1 MEETM
6 SANKKRLHQIKAVAA
21 SILLVMVFIGIT
33 TSLSAA
39 TQTAEGGAWGT
50 GTLSEQNL
58 YDLIAQMTV
67 EEKDTFIHGSN
78 TSATPCADD
87 YVSEWVQG
95 CQGEAGRIP
104 GVATLGIPPLR
115 LSDGPAGARLGHV
128 ETAMPAPVGLTASF
142 DPDLAHLFGATVG
155 RGLRAT
161 NQDVWLAPMM
171 NMVNVPTAG
180 RNFETLGEDPY
191 LSSEM
196 AVQLTLGSQSEGII
210 ATLKHYVDNDFE
222 NGRSSTSVMI
232 DEQTQRE
239 MELTSFEKAIK
250 EGGAGAVMC
259 SYNRINDIYACG
271 NDVVL
276 NQILKGEWGWG
287 GWVMSD
293 WGATHRPQDLING
306 LDMEQ
311 SGSNNLGAPV
321 INAIL
326 LETYLTNVSTEMF
339 TAALAGDS
347 NIKVYSVAGFTP
359 NMTVIIDPDGNAETR
374 IVAAVGTAGTA
385 TTLSGGSTMVRSD
398 AGAGSTTIRVYSAD
412 GFAVGQTVWIGSG
425 AELEENTITGITLGS
440 RIYLDFAAPTSY
452 YHARYE
458 PIVSVIPAGATNIKV
473 ESVTNLNAGNT
484 LVVDVGPNQ
493 ETVAIT
499 AVGTAGP
506 DGTGVDIT
514 PALSLVHPAGGVVK
528 NISQPGT
535 GIDLTAALD
544 SAHAVDTM
552 VGSILPA
559 GATNIKVADTS
570 SIGVGQVLTIDT
582 GGNQESATVVAVGTS
597 GPFGSGIDLA
607 AATAHPHADGAPVT
621 TSGTLAVPLTND
633 YPAYPAYSGEEW
645 SARLDDAVLR
655 ILTQMNNAGL
665 LEGTQYGTQSNGCD
679 RAAGINCTPFVP
691 QRPDLQAIQAEEFD
705 RAQYIAERSATLLKN
720 DNDLLPLSCKDL
732 KTRNGIVLMGPT
744 AISTYTG
751 GGGSAHVRPYDP
763 VESTYDALIAAAKA
777 KCGGGVK
784 ISYVPGYDLNGPIV
798 PSSVLTAPGGEA
810 GLLRQQITRDPVAS
824 GDEPVLYTGP
834 DAAPDRVDST
844 VNYNWNN
851 MLPANTAWRWTGV
864 LTAPSNGNYALRVYA
879 AYQDSAQLFVDGLS
893 NGDREI
899 NMGSYGP
906 YFPDSMSN
914 SYATNTVANKLQDPD
929 FQNGQRGSSNMNFS
943 AGQQVFIDLRVVTGE
958 TMDTAVQF
966 RWVPTTNDADQIA
979 IAEAA
984 AAGAN
989 KTLYFAYNEGS
1000 EGSDRGG
1007 NAIANGLALA
1017 GNQDEV
1023 ITAVAAASPNT
1034 VVVLNTGDPVFMPW
1048 ESGVH
1053 TILQMWYPGQ
1063 MGGPATADVVLGN
1076 VNPSGKSPVTFPDAL
1091 APVGQRFPQDTQ
1103 PAPCADNS
1111 GGSSYY
1117 GQGNGVLPG
1126 NPGNCPLYPGIYT
1139 PGFLGTN
1146 LHGYRTINYTDGELG
1161 GVMGHGIL
1169 QGYRWFDATGY
1180 EPLFPFGHGLS
1191 YTTFEYRNL
1200 RLKAE
1205 KGGTVRVSF
1214 IVQNKGDMAGAVVP
1228 QVYVGSAPSIPPY
1241 AQQAV
1246 RALRGFDRVE
1256 LRPNESK
1263 RVEITLDP
1271 RSFQYW
1277 DEVEH
1282 AWTFLAGERTI
1293 WVGDSSR
1300 DLRLSGTVTP
1310 KAQ

>member
-1 MEETM
+1 M
-6 SANKKRLHQIKAVAA
+6 
-21 SILLVMVFIGIT
+21 
-33 TSLSAA
+33 
-39 TQTAEGGAWGT
+39 
-50 GTLSEQNL
+50 
-58 YDLIAQMTV
+58 
-67 EEKDTFIHGSN
+67 
-78 TSATPCADD
+78 
-87 YVSEWVQG
+87 
-95 CQGEAGRIP
+95 
-104 GVATLGIPPLR
+104 
-115 LSDGPAGARLGHV
+115 
-128 ETAMPAPVGLTASF
+128 
-142 DPDLAHLFGATVG
+142 
-155 RGLRAT
+155 
-161 NQDVWLAPMM
+161 
-171 NMVNVPTAG
+171 
-180 RNFETLGEDPY
+180 
-191 LSSEM
+191 
-196 AVQLTLGSQSEGII
+196 
-210 ATLKHYVDNDFE
+210 
-222 NGRSSTSVMI
+222 
-232 DEQTQRE
+232 
-239 MELTSFEKAIK
+239 
-250 EGGAGAVMC
+250 
-259 SYNRINDIYACG
+259 
-271 NDVVL
+271 
-276 NQILKGEWGWG
+276 
-287 GWVMSD
+287 
-293 WGATHRPQDLING
+293 
-306 LDMEQ
+306 
-311 SGSNNLGAPV
+311 
-321 INAIL
+321 
-326 LETYLTNVSTEMF
+326 
-339 TAALAGDS
+339 
-347 NIKVYSVAGFTP
+347 
-359 NMTVIIDPDGNAETR
+359 
-374 IVAAVGTAGTA
+374 
-385 TTLSGGSTMVRSD
+385 
-398 AGAGSTTIRVYSAD
+398 
-412 GFAVGQTVWIGSG
+412 
-425 AELEENTITGITLGS
+425 
-440 RIYLDFAAPTSY
+440 
-452 YHARYE
+452 
-458 PIVSVIPAGATNIKV
+458 
-473 ESVTNLNAGNT
+473 
-484 LVVDVGPNQ
+484 
-493 ETVAIT
+493 
-499 AVGTAGP
+499 
-506 DGTGVDIT
+506 
-514 PALSLVHPAGGVVK
+514 
-528 NISQPGT
+528 
-535 GIDLTAALD
+535 
-544 SAHAVDTM
+544 
-552 VGSILPA
+552 
-559 GATNIKVADTS
+559 
-570 SIGVGQVLTIDT
+570 
-582 GGNQESATVVAVGTS
+582 
-597 GPFGSGIDLA
+597 
-607 AATAHPHADGAPVT
+607 T
-621 TSGTLAVPLTND
+621 TSGTLEVPATND
-633 YPAYPAYSGEEW
+633 FPAQPAYPSEVWA
-645 SARLDDAVLR
+645 ARLDDAVLR

-665 LEGTQYGTQSNGCD
+665 LEGTQYGTHSNGCD
-679 RAAGINCTPFVP
+679 RAADIDCVPFVP

-763 VESTYDALIAAAKA
+763 VQSTYDALIAAAKA

-824 GDEPVLYTGP
+824 GGEPVLAPGG
-834 DAAPDRVDST
+834 APDQVDPT

-864 LTAPSNGNYALRVYA
+864 LTAPSDGNYALRVYA

-893 NGDREI
+893 SGDREI

-966 RWVPTTNDADQIA
+966 RWVPVTNDADQIA

-984 AAGAN
+984 AGAAN

-1023 ITAVAAASPNT
+1023 IAAVAAASPNT

-1048 ESGVH
+1048 EAGVS

-1117 GQGNGVLPG
+1117 GQGNGALPG

-1161 GVMGHGIL
+1161 SVMGHGIL

-1205 KGGTVRVSF
+1205 KGGTLRVSF
-1214 IVQNKGDMAGAVVP
+1214 IVQNKGDVAGAVVP

-1256 LRPNESK
+1256 LRPNEAK

-1300 DLRLSGTVTP
+1300 DLRLSSTVMP